1 MDLIELKKRQEWNLN
16 QKIDHSLGVIDQFIS
31 RLEGKVYVSFS
42 GGKDSTVLLDLCR
55 IINPNIKAVFCNT
68 GNEYPDIVRF
78 VRELKSTPGYNIE
91 IITPKIKPV
100 EVFENY
106 GFPLISKETSRCIYD
121 VKFSKSEKLINHRLY
136 GEGGKTKGKLPIKWR
151 FLVNEEFK
159 ISDFCCKKL
168 KKEKKADYSKIFG
181 EKLVKLARENEKIV
195 ASLIMKDLDKNVTLF
210 TKNGLIKQVA
220 LKDFEVSRYSKPMVA
235 IKLKDNDE
243 LINADISKDEVL
255 FVTNNGLSL
264 RFNTSEV
271 PVVGTKASGVKGI
284 NLKDDYCIYACPIKR
299 EEYLNIYTNFKTIK
313 RLKLSDISSISRA
326 KKGNMLFKKAKTKDY
341 KINFAYLTETKDINL
356 YKVDT
361 DFHELKN
368 SDIPIMDK
376 ESTGSVIL
384 KQTISDVFISQELD
398 IIKDEDIE
406 LPKIKKEEEKIFQE
420 VLSDFLG

>member
-1 MDLIELKKRQEWNLN
+1 M
-16 QKIDHSLGVIDQFIS
+16 
-31 RLEGKVYVSFS
+31 
-42 GGKDSTVLLDLCR
+42 
-55 IINPNIKAVFCNT
+55 IK
-68 GNEYPDIVRF
+68 
-78 VRELKSTPGYNIE
+78 
-91 IITPKIKPV
+91 
-100 EVFENY
+100 
-106 GFPLISKETSRCIYD
+106 
-121 VKFSKSEKLINHRLY
+121 
-136 GEGGKTKGKLPIKWR
+136 
-151 FLVNEEFK
+151 
-159 ISDFCCKKL
+159 
-168 KKEKKADYSKIFG
+168 
-181 EKLVKLARENEKIV
+181 ENEKIV

-210 TKNGLIKQVA
+210 TKNGLVKQVA

-284 NLKDDYCIYACPIKR
+284 NLKDDYCIYASPINK

-341 KINFAYLTETKDINL
+341 KINYAYLTETKDINL

-368 SDIPIMDK
+368 SEIPIMDLA
-376 ESTGSVIL
+376 STGSQVKYNYDLFTL
-384 KQTISDVFISQELD
+384 KKELID
-398 IIKDEDIE
+398 LTKDSKED
-406 LPKIKKEEEKIFQE
+406 PKEEVLEINQKPNKKEEQLSFASFIDDFKI
-420 VLSDFLG
+420 